1 MIYTFFPDPYER
13 PPSETGLAPMGLVYT
28 LTDVYHIPRRVALT
42 LGYIEAHQL
51 LARCVKARMINALLL
66 ERTLAH
72 V

>member
-13 PPSETGLAPMGLVYT
+13 PPSETGLAPLALVYE
-28 LTDVYHIPRRVALT
+28 LTDRYHIPRRVALT

-51 LARCVKARMINALLL
+51 LARCAKSRMLDALL